1 MVLCTIPIRIK
12 TERYLPVILK
22 SREWQIVSAP
32 ILKDYTLATVNIE
45 IKS

>member
-1 MVLCTIPIRIK
+1 MVPCTISIRIK

-32 ILKDYTLATVNIE
+32 ILKDYTLATVNIA
-45 IKS
+45 IKT